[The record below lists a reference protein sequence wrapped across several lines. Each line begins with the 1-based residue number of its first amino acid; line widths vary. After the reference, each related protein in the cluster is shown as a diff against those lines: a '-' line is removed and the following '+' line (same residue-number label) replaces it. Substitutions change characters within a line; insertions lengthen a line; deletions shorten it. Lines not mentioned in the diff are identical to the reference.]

1 MITRGVFTWPV
12 LRNRSSQRAAANFT
26 MRSRTHIH
34 VLLLALTVVCV
45 AAGSLS
51 TAGSATAAGF
61 RFGLSDYEADTFSD
75 PRVGELGVHLARDVI
90 PWNAALD
97 KRDLAHATAWLN
109 AVKHAY
115 HITPF
120 ITFQHA
126 DDNGSAPSPS
136 RFLRAFLRFR
146 HLFPWVKE
154 FSPWDE
160 ATHATQPTQRHP
172 KLAAE
177 YYNLM
182 VSHCPGCEIAAPDI
196 LDTDGFEAWI
206 ETFMQT
212 AHPKPTIWPFN
223 PYGSVATNDSAR
235 IERFLAITKGQ
246 VWFSEVGGVVWWRFK
261 GRLITHS
268 EAYAAQVAKTTFR
281 FAKLSSRITR
291 VYYYHW
297 RSPGNP
303 HRLPKRV
310 TWDSG
315 LVRSNGAPRP
325 ALLVVARELHRYI
338 QKRIPKIF

>member
-1 MITRGVFTWPV
+1 
-12 LRNRSSQRAAANFT
+12 
-26 MRSRTHIH
+26 MRRRTHTQTPWNAPGRAGWGLPAGWG
-34 VLLLALTVVCV
+34 VRLALLAACLVL
-45 AAGSLS
+45 GGLF
-51 TAGSATAAGF
+51 TAGPSSGASF

-90 PWNAALD
+90 PWNAALN

-146 HLFPWVKE
+146 HRFPWVKE

-206 ETFMQT
+206 ETFLQT
-212 AHPKPTIWPFN
+212 ARPTPKIWPFN
-223 PYGSVATNDSAR
+223 PYGSVATNNSAR

-261 GRLITHS
+261 GHLIQHG
-268 EAYAAQVAKTTFR
+268 EAYAARVAKNTFR